1 MRTPKPVPANY
12 KVPTNQL
19 YKGNP
24 LIEAMELLAN
34 QDVMERLSFHPPY
47 NPKDREASVE
57 VRHALLDNLRYF
69 FQALPRHLALSNH
82 IQSMIRTGYA
92 ARCPDWGNE
101 LVPELIQP
109 LVSAAL
115 LGLSGLGKTVSV
127 ERVLRLQPQVILH
140 TEYLGK
146 ELFTDKLLGKKQ
158 VVWLRVEC
166 PHNGSARSLCMSVLE
181 SLDRALGTTYG
192 ATYGGSRSTTTSMIP
207 EMDRLICQHHV
218 GLLVIDEFQN
228 LGLGRGIQGTNEL
241 FSFLVRIIN
250 ELSVPVLMIG
260 TASSVTPGEEFEVV
274 DQAFRVRRRATGLTD
289 PVWSVLSHDSAEWEI
304 FSTQLWTYQYL
315 QNDCP
320 LTPAMDLAFY
330 DLCQGI
336 PDLAVKLYQQAQLIA
351 ISEGDE
357 ELTPEFLA
365 AAARQVL
372 AASKKPLESLRLA
385 TGVAAVRGRQAE
397 LPLASPA
404 APTMPTAPVK
414 AGAGKKKKAKGQV
427 CVPGPAPLLK
437 KIGDGEEAA

>member
-1 MRTPKPVPANY
+1 MRTPKPVPAAY
-12 KVPTNQL
+12 KPPTNPL

-24 LIEAMELLAN
+24 LIEAMEPLTK

-47 NPKDREASVE
+47 DPRDRAASVE
-57 VRHALLDNLRYF
+57 TRNEMLDNLRYF

-92 ARCPDWGNE
+92 ARCPEWGNE
-101 LVPELIQP
+101 LMPDLIQP
-109 LVSAAL
+109 LVSGAL
-115 LGLSGLGKTVSV
+115 MGLSGLGKTVSV

-140 TEYLGK
+140 TEYRGQ
-146 ELFTDKLLGKKQ
+146 ELFTDKVLGKKQ

-166 PHNGSARSLCMSVLE
+166 PHNGSSRSLCMSVLE
-181 SLDRALGTTYG
+181 GLDRALGTNYSEKF
-192 ATYGGSRSTTTSMIP
+192 GGSRSTTTSMIP
-207 EMDRLICQHHV
+207 EMDRLIRLHYV

-228 LGLGRGIQGTNEL
+228 LSMGRGIQGTNEL

-289 PVWSVLSHDSAEWEI
+289 PVWSALRHGSDEWEI
-304 FSTQLWTYQYL
+304 FSSQLWTYQYL
-315 QNDCP
+315 RKECP

-330 DLCQGI
+330 ELCQGI

-351 ISEGDE
+351 ISEGEE

-365 AAARQVL
+365 TVARQVL
-372 AASKKPLESLRLA
+372 VASRKPVESLRLA
-385 TGVAAVRGRQAE
+385 AGSAAIRGRQGE
-397 LPLASPA
+397 LPWVTTGAPMAPA
-404 APTMPTAPVK
+404 K
-414 AGAGKKKKAKGQV
+414 AGGKKQKNAKV
-427 CVPGPAPLLK
+427 SVPGPAPLLT
-437 KIGDGEEAA
+437 KIGDAEEAD